1 MIEVLI
7 VIGLFASLMLVVDM
21 SDEGESSCHGS
32 DHGTNL

>member
-21 SDEGESSCHGS
+21 SCEAESSCHGS